1 MPSIAF
7 ESQPLKAPLND
18 TALRLL
24 GELTTD
30 KTRTTK
36 LAKLLKDAAQHL
48 TETVGDV
55 RETAHDRTERYE
67 RERRRRKDNDDEN
80 DVAEQAHEE
89 FQKEVETL
97 TNKMDTS
104 IRAIVDD
111 QIWLED
117 LPNVLKTAFDKAAR
131 ASQRAEQ
138 SGGTQMS
145 QSTRHTVSDDEDENQ
160 DEEDEED
167 EEPTNG
173 RTRSTQTAP
182 ASSNTPHALLS
193 SALQKQQKTWSTR
206 TPTEKYAH
214 NNTYTGFK
222 RNWFEGDHP
231 GDEKP
236 PMPAPGLWFAA
247 EEGREVISSSQR
259 HRHGTSAE
267 ADNDDN
273 TSGSEVEIASERTRL
288 KCPITFLSFKD
299 PVSSDKCGHSY
310 ERFAI
315 LDMLKASQ
323 DRPKQV
329 RCPECNVPMT
339 EDDLQPNP
347 SLKRRVQRLLAHA
360 AKKRA
365 RGGEAAT
372 SEVDGDEDDE
382 VRDAGTHRR
391 PVGLGSSPVPAS
403 TGKNRRNVKAERAS
417 GSRPGT
423 AQTESSTSGILDV
436 EDDDLA

>member
-18 TALRLL
+18 GALRSL
-24 GELTTD
+24 GEVTND

-67 RERRRRKDNDDEN
+67 RERRRRKDNDDGN

-97 TNKMDTS
+97 TNKMDMS

-131 ASQRAEQ
+131 ASKRAEQ
-138 SGGTQMS
+138 SGGTQES
-145 QSTRHTVSDDEDENQ
+145 HPTRHTDSDDNEDQ
-160 DEEDEED
+160 DEED

-182 ASSNTPHALLS
+182 TSSNTPYALLS
-193 SALQKQQKTWSTR
+193 SALQKQQKTWSTK
-206 TPTEKYAH
+206 TPTERYAH

-259 HRHGTSAE
+259 HRHGASAE
-267 ADNDDN
+267 DDNDD
-273 TSGSEVEIASERTRL
+273 SSESEVEIAKEKTRL
-288 KCPITFLSFKD
+288 KCPITFLPFQD
-299 PVSSDKCGHSY
+299 PVTSDKCGHSY

-315 LDMLKASQ
+315 LEMLNASR

-329 RCPECNVPMT
+329 HCPECNVALT

-347 SLKRRVQRLLAHA
+347 SLKRRVQRLLAQA
-360 AKKRA
+360 AKKKA
-365 RGGEAAT
+365 RGGVVAT
-372 SEVDGDEDDE
+372 SEVDGDEDDD
-382 VRDAGTHRR
+382 VRGAGTDRR
-391 PVGLGSSPVPAS
+391 PVGLGSSPVPPS
-403 TGKNRRNVKAERAS
+403 TGKSRRNIKAERAP

-423 AQTESSTSGILDV
+423 AQTGTSRSGILDV
-436 EDDDLA
+436 EHDDLA